1 MNLVIHSRKLSGK
14 VHIPSSKSAAH
25 RALICAAFSNAPTR
39 VKLRGL
45 SEDIRATIRCLSALG
60 AGITEECDALLV
72 SPVKNAPKDAVL
84 DCGESGSTLRF
95 LLPICAALGVHASFV
110 CHGRLASRPMDDLVG
125 ALSEHGITFTGT
137 HEIRG
142 QLTGGTFR
150 LRGNISS
157 QYLTGLLF
165 ALSLLGETSEI
176 RLSTKLES
184 ASYVTLTTSILA
196 EFGAKI
202 TQEGPI
208 YLVRGIQRFTS
219 PSIYE
224 VEGDYSA
231 CAFWIGTGVRVCGLK
246 ADSLQGDSA
255 ILPLLMQMGAEIR
268 TENGVFQT
276 VRPHT
281 KALLANATD
290 IPDLVPPL
298 AVLCAAVKGES
309 RITGAARLRFKES
322 DRIQSTLALLTALG
336 VDAEELPDGLVIR
349 SDGHL
354 SGGTVD
360 AMGDHRIAM
369 SAALASHFANGD
381 ITVLGAECVN
391 KSYPAFWEDFAS
403 LNGVYTQG

>member
-1 MNLVIHSRKLSGK
+1 MNLVIHSRKLSCK

-202 TQEGPI
+202 TQEEPSAAFSA
-208 YLVRGIQRFTS
+208 LPPPRFTKS
-219 PSIYE
+219 KVIIPPVPFGSE
-224 VEGDYSA
+224 RE
-231 CAFWIGTGVRVCGLK
+231 CAY
-246 ADSLQGDSA
+246 ADSKPTVCRATLPSSRCLCKWGQRSERKTAYSKPFDRTRKRSLQTPRTSPTSFRRSRCSV
-255 ILPLLMQMGAEIR
+255 PL
-268 TENGVFQT
+268 
-276 VRPHT
+276 
-281 KALLANATD
+281 
-290 IPDLVPPL
+290 
-298 AVLCAAVKGES
+298 
-309 RITGAARLRFKES
+309 
-322 DRIQSTLALLTALG
+322 
-336 VDAEELPDGLVIR
+336 
-349 SDGHL
+349 
-354 SGGTVD
+354 
-360 AMGDHRIAM
+360 
-369 SAALASHFANGD
+369 
-381 ITVLGAECVN
+381 
-391 KSYPAFWEDFAS
+391 
-403 LNGVYTQG
+403 